1 MGDLCTFAN
10 HTQHPITSPP
20 TQKTSH
26 HQLPAATNVP
36 IGACMTMTSTR
47 LHKFITLLIL
57 LSIYINLP
65 SAFSQS
71 SATPISSDA
80 ESSSC
85 GVGADHE
92 TCTSSMAT
100 SIRSNS
106 NGNLNNNSI
115 DTMLYS
121 IILPT
126 YNERDN
132 LPLITQFLH
141 DAFAES
147 KLTYEIVVVD
157 DSSPDGTR
165 GGKFPPENIRRGELS
180 LFILKLLTLRLS
192 FDITITEKVVL
203 KKILP

>member
-1 MGDLCTFAN
+1 MA
-10 HTQHPITSPP
+10 
-20 TQKTSH
+20 
-26 HQLPAATNVP
+26 
-36 IGACMTMTSTR
+36 MTSTR

-80 ESSSC
+80 KSSSC
-85 GVGADHE
+85 RVGADHE

-100 SIRSNS
+100 SISSNS
-106 NGNLNNNSI
+106 NSNSNLNNNSI
-115 DTMLYS
+115 YTMLYS

-126 YNERDN
+126 DNEREN
-132 LPLITQFLH
+132 PPLITQFLH

-157 DSSPDGTR
+157 DSSPDGTLEVANSLQKIF
-165 GGKFPPENIRRGELS
+165 GEENFRY
-180 LFILKLLTLRLS
+180 LFLNY
-192 FDITITEKVVL
+192 
-203 KKILP
+203 